1 MIAAIVCVDKNWGI
15 GHKNDL
21 LIKIPED
28 MKFFK
33 EKTLHNIVVMG
44 RKTYDSLGNNPLP
57 KRINCVVTSKTDSVD
72 YNIDGNYYLMSMGYV
87 KENLLQTFSRHDYID
102 VFIIGGGSVYKE
114 LLPYCDTVY
123 VTKVDYA
130 FENVDTY
137 FQNLENLPE
146 WEVEST
152 SKVNEYNS
160 LKYKFFTY
168 KKEVWIMIVLVGES
182 ASGKSSIE
190 KYLVDNYG
198 YSKVISYT
206 TRSPRPNE
214 VDGID
219 YHFVSVEQFL
229 ALKEQGFF
237 AETAIYN
244 NWHYGTAKEDCTD
257 DKIAVLTPHGLRQ
270 ISKVDGITAISFYIS
285 VSRRDRLIKILQRGD
300 DIEEAYRRSLS
311 DVGQFDGIEDEVDYV
326 INNDGYIKSIE
337 EMSKEVMKEI
347 DFLEVIY
354 Y

>member
-152 SKVNEYNS
+152 SEVNEYNS

-168 KKEVWIMIVLVGES
+168 RKKCE
-182 ASGKSSIE
+182 
-190 KYLVDNYG
+190 
-198 YSKVISYT
+198 
-206 TRSPRPNE
+206 
-214 VDGID
+214 
-219 YHFVSVEQFL
+219 
-229 ALKEQGFF
+229 
-237 AETAIYN
+237 
-244 NWHYGTAKEDCTD
+244 
-257 DKIAVLTPHGLRQ
+257 
-270 ISKVDGITAISFYIS
+270 
-285 VSRRDRLIKILQRGD
+285 
-300 DIEEAYRRSLS
+300 
-311 DVGQFDGIEDEVDYV
+311 
-326 INNDGYIKSIE
+326 
-337 EMSKEVMKEI
+337 
-347 DFLEVIY
+347 
-354 Y
+354 